1 MAMDFIEEMLKAVS
15 QDLAGVATGD
25 AVLGSP
31 VKLGDV
37 TVYPVS
43 SVSVG
48 MAGGG
53 GEGETTAGEAGARGE
68 KGVGGGTGGGA
79 RACPVA
85 VIVLSPSGL
94 KVLPLPQRKGAF
106 ERLLEKI
113 PSLVEKVK
121 EATA

>member
-1 MAMDFIEEMLKAVS
+1 MAMDFSEEMLKAVS

-53 GEGETTAGEAGARGE
+53 GEGETAGGEAGARGE
-68 KGVGGGTGGGA
+68 KGIGGGTGGGA
-79 RACPVA
+79 RARPVA
-85 VIVLSPSGL
+85 VIVLSPAGL

-106 ERLLEKI
+106 ERL
-113 PSLVEKVK
+113 
-121 EATA
+121 

>member
-1 MAMDFIEEMLKAVS
+1 MLNQIEDMLKLLS
-15 QDLAGVATGD
+15 EDLSGVATGD

-31 VKLGDV
+31 VKLGET

-43 SVSVG
+43 TVSVG
-48 MAGGG
+48 LFGGG
-53 GEGETTAGEAGARGE
+53 GEGETSAAEPGGKAEQGT
-68 KGVGGGTGGGA
+68 GGGSGGGA
-79 RACPVA
+79 RARPVA
-85 VIVLSPSGL
+85 VIVVSPAGL

-121 EATA
+121 EAAA